1 MMKFCGLAFCISVMY
16 SVLRSVNLLSVTGF
30 PGNIRGEGKDMKVK
44 GK

>member
-30 PGNIRGEGKDMKVK
+30 PGNIREEGKDMKVK